1 MTSPFASGMT
11 LARVGRRGEAPV
23 GGRLRASIA
32 PIPADSFGT
41 AWRSESSMEAWR
53 ASGLW
58 CDQLFRHLH
67 LDVLPPHVS
76 EEQRYDGISRRMTM
90 TISGM
95 GDRRRRPRASP
106 LGLEMMAR

>member
-23 GGRLRASIA
+23 GGRLRSSIA
-32 PIPADSFGT
+32 PIPADSLGT

-53 ASGLW
+53 ARGLW
-58 CDQLFRHLH
+58 SDQLLRH

-76 EEQRYDGISRRMTM
+76 EER
-90 TISGM
+90 TIPM
-95 GDRRRRPRASP
+95 ESP
-106 LGLEMMAR
+106 EG

>member
-1 MTSPFASGMT
+1 MTCPFASGMT

-58 CDQLFRHLH
+58 CDQLLRHLH

-76 EEQRYDGISRRMTM
+76 EERKIPM
-90 TISGM
+90 
-95 GDRRRRPRASP
+95 ASP
-106 LGLEMMAR
+106 EG